1 LVIRVFTRFLGTSC
15 MPRNRATTHLLVEDE
30 LLRLIDDELEWTF
43 ILTDELEFEELD
55 EDDVDSNLISMAVLP
70 SMFVV

>member
-1 LVIRVFTRFLGTSC
+1 